1 MFDAEKVSL
10 TCDTCHEA
18 LTVPFADIPEDAP
31 LSVVARAFLE
41 QHRGCSISIQV
52 RPAKQS

>member
-1 MFDAEKVSL
+1 MSDDDEHVSL
-10 TCDTCHEA
+10 TCDTCNA
-18 LTVPFADIPEDAP
+18 VLTVPFAEIPEEAP

-52 RPAKQS
+52 RPAR